1 MKWPIE
7 SALRCSLSSAFV
19 GSSNPAP
26 EGIVLCTA
34 SMGKIAF
41 VFPGQGSQKVGMGR
55 ETFDVSDA
63 ARAVFDEADE
73 ALGEALSRL
82 CFEGPEDELN
92 LTANTQ
98 PAVLA
103 TSIAILRALDAP
115 FDVVAGHSLGEYS
128 AHVAAGTLGLT
139 DAVRLVRKR
148 GQYMQEAV
156 PFGEGAMAA
165 VLKADRTLV
174 ERICAEVPGLVEAVN
189 YNSPQQIVIAGET
202 AAVREA
208 GTKLKEAG
216 ARASTLPVSAPF
228 HSSLMEP
235 AEERL
240 REYMEQIEFSNPSVP
255 VYVNVNAQPVTHA
268 AEAKEAL
275 LSQVSRPVL
284 WDESVRA
291 MIDDGVS
298 LFVEVGPGRV
308 LSGLLVR
315 IDRGAGR
322 VSVQGPSDFAAA
334 RDAIAAARAG

>member
-1 MKWPIE
+1 
-7 SALRCSLSSAFV
+7 
-19 GSSNPAP
+19 
-26 EGIVLCTA
+26 
-34 SMGKIAF
+34 MGKVAF

-55 ETFDVSDA
+55 EAFEASDA
-63 ARAVFDEADE
+63 ARSVFEEADE
-73 ALGEALSRL
+73 ALGESLSQL
-82 CFEGPEDELN
+82 CFEGPEEDLK
-92 LTANTQ
+92 LTSNTQ
-98 PAVLA
+98 PAVLTA
-103 TSIAILRALDAP
+103 SIAILRALDAP

-128 AHVAAGTLGLT
+128 AHVAAGTLELG

-156 PFGEGAMAA
+156 PYGEGSMAA
-165 VLKADRTLV
+165 VLKADRGLV

-202 AAVREA
+202 SAVSEA
-208 GTKLKEAG
+208 GTKLEAAG

-235 AEERL
+235 AEARL
-240 REYMEQIEFSNPSVP
+240 RADIEQIALSDPRVP
-255 VYVNVNAQPVTHA
+255 VYVNVDAKPIRDSA
-268 AEAKEAL
+268 AAKDAL
-275 LSQVSRPVL
+275 IRQVSRPVL
-284 WDESVRA
+284 WEESVRN

-315 IDRGAGR
+315 IDRRAGR

-334 RDAIAAARAG
+334 RDAIAEVHAG

>member
-1 MKWPIE
+1 
-7 SALRCSLSSAFV
+7 
-19 GSSNPAP
+19 
-26 EGIVLCTA
+26 
-34 SMGKIAF
+34 MGKVAF

-55 ETFDVSDA
+55 KAFDVSDA
-63 ARAVFDEADE
+63 ARAVFEEADD

-82 CFEGPEDELN
+82 CFEGPEDVLK
-92 LTANTQ
+92 LTENTQ
-98 PAVLA
+98 PAVLT
-103 TSIAILRALDAP
+103 TSIAILRALDEP

-128 AHVAAGTLGLT
+128 AHVAAGTLVLS

-189 YNSPQQIVIAGET
+189 YNSPEQIVIAGEA
-202 AAVREA
+202 AAVSEA

-240 REYMEQIEFSNPSVP
+240 REAMEQIAFSDPSVP
-255 VYVNVNAQPVTHA
+255 VYANVNAQPVTDA
-268 AEAKEAL
+268 AAAKDAL
-275 LSQVSRPVL
+275 LRQVSRPVL
-284 WDESVRA
+284 WEESVRA

-315 IDRGAGR
+315 IDPGAGR

-334 RDAIAAARAG
+334 RDAIAAARES

>member
-1 MKWPIE
+1 MGQE
-7 SALRCSLSSAFV
+7 AY
-19 GSSNPAP
+19 
-26 EGIVLCTA
+26 EA
-34 SMGKIAF
+34 S
-41 VFPGQGSQKVGMGR
+41 
-55 ETFDVSDA
+55 EA

-82 CFEGPEDELN
+82 CFEGPEEELK

-98 PAVLA
+98 PAILA
-103 TSIAILRALDAP
+103 TSIALLRALDAP

-128 AHVAAGTLGLT
+128 AHVAAGTLELGEAL
-139 DAVRLVRKR
+139 RLVRKR

-156 PFGEGAMAA
+156 PYGRGAMAA

-189 YNSPQQIVIAGET
+189 YNSPEQTVIAGE
-202 AAVREA
+202 AEAVREA
-208 GTKLKEAG
+208 GAKLKEAG

-235 AEERL
+235 AEARL
-240 REYMEQIEFSNPSVP
+240 REDIERVAFSTPRVP
-255 VYVNVNAQPVTHA
+255 VYVNVDATPVMD
-268 AEAKEAL
+268 AEAAKQAL
-275 LSQVSRPVL
+275 IRQVSRPVR
-284 WDESVRA
+284 WEDSVRR

-315 IDRGAGR
+315 IDKRAGR
-322 VSVQGPSDFAAA
+322 VNVQGPLDFDAA
-334 RDAIAAARAG
+334 RDAIAEARSR

>member
-1 MKWPIE
+1 
-7 SALRCSLSSAFV
+7 
-19 GSSNPAP
+19 
-26 EGIVLCTA
+26 
-34 SMGKIAF
+34 MGKVAF

-55 ETFDVSDA
+55 EAFESSDL

-73 ALGEALSRL
+73 ALGEPLSTL
-82 CFEGPEDELN
+82 CFEGPEESLQ

-98 PAVLA
+98 PAVLTA
-103 TSIAILRALDAP
+103 SIAILRALDAP

-148 GQYMQEAV
+148 GRYMQEAV
-156 PFGEGAMAA
+156 PYGEGAMAA

-189 YNSPQQIVIAGET
+189 YNSPEQIVIAGEMR
-202 AAVREA
+202 AVSEA
-208 GTKLKEAG
+208 GNKLKEAG

-240 REYMEQIEFSNPSVP
+240 REAIEHIVFSKPRVP
-255 VYVNVNAQPVTHA
+255 VYVNVDAVPLSDVGA
-268 AEAKEAL
+268 LKEAL
-275 LSQVSRPVL
+275 IRQVSRPVL
-284 WDESVRA
+284 WEQSVRR

-315 IDRGAGR
+315 IDKRAGR
-322 VSVQGPSDFAAA
+322 VSVQGPSDF
-334 RDAIAAARAG
+334 DAARAAIEEARAS

>member
-1 MKWPIE
+1 
-7 SALRCSLSSAFV
+7 
-19 GSSNPAP
+19 
-26 EGIVLCTA
+26 
-34 SMGKIAF
+34 MGKVAF

-55 ETFDVSDA
+55 EAFESSEL

-73 ALGEALSRL
+73 TLGEPISKL
-82 CFEGPEDELN
+82 CFEGPEESLQ

-98 PAVLA
+98 PAVL
-103 TSIAILRALDAP
+103 TVSIAILRALDAP

-128 AHVAAGTLGLT
+128 AHVAAGTLGLA

-156 PFGEGAMAA
+156 PYGEGAMAA

-202 AAVREA
+202 AAVSKA
-208 GTKLKEAG
+208 GIRLKEAG
-216 ARASTLPVSAPF
+216 ARSSTLPVSAPF
-228 HSSLMEP
+228 HSTLMEP

-240 REYMEQIEFSNPSVP
+240 REDIEAIAFSEPRVP
-255 VYVNVNAQPVTHA
+255 VYVNVDATPLSDLGA
-268 AEAKEAL
+268 LKEAL
-275 LSQVSRPVL
+275 IRQVSRPVL
-284 WDESVRA
+284 WEESVRR

-308 LSGLLVR
+308 LSGLLAR
-315 IDRGAGR
+315 IDKRAGR
-322 VSVQGPSDFAAA
+322 VSVQGPSDFDAA
-334 RDAIAAARAG
+334 REAIEEAQAS